1 MTTKNNTIKISY
13 YLPIKLPFDN
23 PILNITTNF
32 SDEKIK
38 SLSTLVARPF
48 LNDVL
53 RNIIQCCYF
62 RNGRKHKFFMFSC
75 DLNIVL
81 MNISIVII
89 SFLEETKNSCYFI
102 LKDC

>member
-38 SLSTLVARPF
+38 SLSTLIARPF

-53 RNIIQCCYF
+53 GNILQCYSF
-62 RNGRKHKFFMFSC
+62 RNDRKYKFFMFFC

-81 MNISIVII
+81 MNISIVIT
-89 SFLEETKNSCYFI
+89 SFLEETNNR
-102 LKDC
+102 